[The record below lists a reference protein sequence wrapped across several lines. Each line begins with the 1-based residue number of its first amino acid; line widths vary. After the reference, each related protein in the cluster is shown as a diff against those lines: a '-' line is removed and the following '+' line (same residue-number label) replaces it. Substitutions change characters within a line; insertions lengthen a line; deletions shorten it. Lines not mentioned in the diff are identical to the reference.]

1 MVEIAHVRLRN
12 VDERAHKIYHNVD
25 SVMHKTYCKT
35 AQVSKEMHSFL
46 KKSRTVCENAEKTKK
61 NRAENATNS
70 HLFLPVKIH
79 NSESYKSKEETEKG
93 TAFLCL

>member
-35 AQVSKEMHSFL
+35 AQVSKEMHSFF
-46 KKSRTVCENAEKTKK
+46 EKIK
-61 NRAENATNS
+61 NS
-70 HLFLPVKIH
+70 L
-79 NSESYKSKEETEKG
+79 
-93 TAFLCL
+93 